1 MDSNNKKTNSSDRNT
16 SHVSYNSY
24 DSYDKYDSDTYNESI
39 SILPNDRNSNSNS
52 RLIDTDDAAASI
64 YKYRSTLIILALLSA
79 AGMLAMSMNRVD
91 YSTKPSS
98 SWKSNFLKSR
108 ISLAKQGVIDY
119 SDLSSSE
126 KAELFDDFKK
136 TYKKEYDSD
145 NMEETS
151 FQNFK
156 SFLKRV
162 DMRNKDEADKGGS
175 AVHGVT
181 IFADLSDD
189 DFKSAFLG
197 FKEVDDRRLLNRSLR
212 QKHDKRTLSKKDI
225 DDTYKNWA
233 EDGYTTSVRDQ
244 GYCGSCWAISAVQQ
258 VESDAIITGLM
269 TNKEGL
275 SVQQV
280 VSCDK
285 NDYACSGGNTETAYT
300 YIGKTGGLELESVYP
315 YTSYYAKNGH
325 CTSNED
331 KYKITVQG
339 YHTVDDEDDMEEY
352 VLKKGP
358 LSVCLA
364 ASSWSSYQ
372 SGVVS
377 SCDKAVD
384 HCVQIVGVDTDN
396 EYWIVRNS
404 WGTEWGDKGYIY
416 LKTGQNTC
424 YITYDPTYTSVKAV
438 KDR

>member
-1 MDSNNKKTNSSDRNT
+1 
-16 SHVSYNSY
+16 
-24 DSYDKYDSDTYNESI
+24 
-39 SILPNDRNSNSNS
+39 
-52 RLIDTDDAAASI
+52 
-64 YKYRSTLIILALLSA
+64 
-79 AGMLAMSMNRVD
+79 
-91 YSTKPSS
+91 
-98 SWKSNFLKSR
+98 
-108 ISLAKQGVIDY
+108 
-119 SDLSSSE
+119 
-126 KAELFDDFKK
+126 
-136 TYKKEYDSD
+136 
-145 NMEETS
+145 
-151 FQNFK
+151 
-156 SFLKRV
+156 
-162 DMRNKDEADKGGS
+162 MRNKDEADKGGS

-339 YHTVDDEDDMEEY
+339 YHTIDDEDDMEEY